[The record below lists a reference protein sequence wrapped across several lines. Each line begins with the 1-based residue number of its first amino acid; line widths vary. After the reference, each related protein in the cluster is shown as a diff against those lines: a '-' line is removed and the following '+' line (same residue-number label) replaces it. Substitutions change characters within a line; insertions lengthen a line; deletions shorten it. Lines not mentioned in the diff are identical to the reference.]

1 MQVGCTSL
9 GSFSARFTELMGE
22 TPSEYR
28 ARSHDERARH
38 PGVCRE
44 AGRPADPQPVRIG
57 EARGGGACLTSR
69 AWRPPPAPAGLPG
82 CRPPPVTAAA
92 TATLAVANCFLVVDD
107 HEKALTFYRDVLGFT
122 VTQDVSMGDYR
133 WLSVSTPTQP
143 ELEITIQSVGGG
155 PGTSEEDR
163 AAIDTL
169 LAKGLMSP
177 LIFSCDDVD
186 ALFEHVQAAGTAE
199 VLQEPADQFYGVRD
213 CAFRDPAGNML
224 RFKTA
229 LPTGTE
235 PAPPDGRPRRRRPA
249 RRL

>member
-1 MQVGCTSL
+1 VPNLGGMDTNTS
-9 GSFSARFTELMGE
+9 
-22 TPSEYR
+22 
-28 ARSHDERARH
+28 
-38 PGVCRE
+38 
-44 AGRPADPQPVRIG
+44 
-57 EARGGGACLTSR
+57 
-69 AWRPPPAPAGLPG
+69 
-82 CRPPPVTAAA
+82 TAAQGDLASTHSAGSAGSPA

-107 HEKALTFYRDVLGFT
+107 HDKALAFYRDVLGFT

-163 AAIDTL
+163 TAIDTL

-186 ALFEHVQAAGTAE
+186 GLFEHVRASGAAE
-199 VLQEPADQFYGVRD
+199 ILQEPTDQFYGVRD

-224 RFKTA
+224 RFKT
-229 LPTGTE
+229 
-235 PAPPDGRPRRRRPA
+235 PRRQD
-249 RRL
+249 